1 MTHLDLKKK
10 TQPRFLLR
18 DGRLNLF
25 VLGVAIC
32 CDNRQKAYIQTTQAI
47 IQSAMTKMLKIVAEL
62 ASYRITYIYI
72 VEDDKPLSY
81 QTPQ

>member
-1 MTHLDLKKK
+1 MFLSMYNRLDLKKK

-32 CDNRQKAYIQTTQAI
+32 CDRS
-47 IQSAMTKMLKIVAEL
+47 SAEILYTNNPSHNIKCNDQV
-62 ASYRITYIYI
+62 
-72 VEDDKPLSY
+72 VENSGR
-81 QTPQ
+81 TS

>member
-1 MTHLDLKKK
+1 MTRLDLKKK

-47 IQSAMTKMLKIVAEL
+47 NNIKCNDQV
-62 ASYRITYIYI
+62 
-72 VEDDKPLSY
+72 VENNGRTS
-81 QTPQ
+81 